1 MSIYK
6 IDEVPTRQN
15 SILDPDKVVVMPLYG
30 DYNVIARMFAMS
42 ASTVRRLV
50 ERATEDGYDDLRIR
64 VSATKVLIKITEFEC
79 FLKDIDS
86 KYL

>member
-6 IDEVPTRQN
+6 LEEVPTRQN
-15 SILDPDKVVVMPLYG
+15 SILDPDKVVVMPRFA
-30 DYNVIARMFAMS
+30 DYNVIARMYCMS
-42 ASTVRRLV
+42 PSTVRRLV
-50 ERATEDGYDDLRIR
+50 ERAVNDGYDDLRIR
-64 VSATKVLIKITEFEC
+64 VSATKVLIKITEFER

>member
-1 MSIYK
+1 MSVINLN
-6 IDEVPTRQN
+6 ETPTRQN

-30 DYNVIARMFAMS
+30 DYNVIARMFCMS

-50 ERATEDGYDDLRIR
+50 DRAVNDGYELRVR
-64 VSATKVLIKITEFEC
+64 VSATKVLIKITEFER

>member
-1 MSIYK
+1 MNVINLN
-6 IDEVPTRQN
+6 ETPTRQN

-30 DYNVIARMFAMS
+30 DYNVIARMYCMS
-42 ASTVRRLV
+42 SSTVRRLV
-50 ERATEDGYDDLRIR
+50 ERAVNDGYDELRIR
-64 VSATKVLIKITEFEC
+64 VSATKVLIKITEFEH